1 MKYRGFFKMC
11 GIAGIFNRNHSP
23 VDPKLLVCMT
33 RTLVHR
39 GPDEEGY
46 FVNADIAGSREHGGW
61 SKLQLRTL
69 RLASSAISTIAQFR
83 LK

>member
-1 MKYRGFFKMC
+1 MC

-46 FVNADIAGSREHGGW
+46 FVNAGIAGRVEQTTAAH
-61 SKLQLRTL
+61 
-69 RLASSAISTIAQFR
+69 SAPCIFGNLNNRSNQPPPVE
-83 LK
+83 LVV